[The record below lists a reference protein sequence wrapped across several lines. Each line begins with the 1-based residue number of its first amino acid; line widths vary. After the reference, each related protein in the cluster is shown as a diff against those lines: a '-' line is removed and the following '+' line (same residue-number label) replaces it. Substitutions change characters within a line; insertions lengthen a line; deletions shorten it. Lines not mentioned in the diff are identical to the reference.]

1 MSKARDIAD
10 LVSAGSILAD
20 GAIATTEITGVTA
33 TSAEL
38 NILDGVTATASELN
52 ALDGITATA
61 TELNYTDGVTSNIQT
76 QLDAKAPTANPTF
89 TGDATF
95 ATDTLFVDESSG
107 RVGIGTTSPVSD
119 LHISDSFAGNRTITL
134 PSSTGYSASINMG
147 PSTDYDAGQLSYVN
161 GINDYMLF
169 TVEAAE
175 RMRINSSGID
185 VTGTADMDT
194 LSIGGTAVTATAAE
208 LNLLD
213 GVTATTTELNYND
226 ITTLGTSQAS
236 KAVTADSNG
245 NVKLTEELQTTC
257 YLETVVALSGTSPTV
272 DCDEANSFTLSTSG
286 NTTFTFSY
294 AGVNLTT
301 NDAYGFTL
309 KITAGGTHTLTWPG
323 SVDWAGGTAPDAP
336 ASGETDVYVF
346 YTVDGGTNWYGALA
360 IDAAA

>member
-38 NILDGVTATASELN
+38 N
-52 ALDGITATA
+52 
-61 TELNYTDGVTSNIQT
+61 YTSGVTSAIQT

-119 LHISDSFAGNRTITL
+119 LHISDAFAGNRTITL

-161 GINDYMLF
+161 STNDYMLF

-175 RMRINSSGID
+175 RMRITSSGID

-194 LSIGGTAVTATAAE
+194 LSIGGTAVTSTAA
-208 LNLLD
+208 
-213 GVTATTTELNYND
+213 ELNYND
-226 ITTLGTSQAS
+226 ISTLGTSQSS
-236 KAVTADSNG
+236 KVVTADANG

-272 DCDEANSFTLSTSG
+272 DCDEGNSFTLSTSG

>member
-10 LVSAGSILAD
+10 LVSAGNILAD

-33 TSAEL
+33 TS
-38 NILDGVTATASELN
+38 S
-52 ALDGITATA
+52 
-61 TELNYTDGVTSNIQT
+61 ELNYTDGVTSNIQT

-95 ATDTLFVDESSG
+95 ATDTLFVDASSG

-119 LHISDSFAGNRTITL
+119 LHISDTFAGNRTITL
-134 PSSTGYSASINMG
+134 PASTGYSASINMG

-161 GINDYMLF
+161 SINDYMLF
-169 TVEAAE
+169 RVEAAE
-175 RMRINSSGID
+175 RMRITSSGID

-194 LSIGGTAVTATAAE
+194 LSIGGTAVTSTAA
-208 LNLLD
+208 
-213 GVTATTTELNYND
+213 ELNYND

-294 AGVNLTT
+294 AGINLTT

-309 KITAGGTHTLTWPG
+309 KITAGGTHTLTWPS